1 MSPLDHLREGLAFI
15 AVIIG
20 VAGLL
25 AWAEI
30 AALLLH

>member
-15 AVIIG
+15 AVVLLI
-20 VAGLL
+20 AGLL

>member
-1 MSPLDHLREGLAFI
+1 MSPLDHLREGLALL

>member
-25 AWAEI
+25 AGADI

>member
-1 MSPLDHLREGLAFI
+1 VSPLDHLREGLAFI